1 MAISGLVWSSFGL
14 FLVALQ
20 KEFDWS
26 RGEISGAFAIFA
38 LANAVSAPLLGYAMR
53 TWDSR
58 RILGVLALLLGAALC
73 ATAAFVSSLAGY
85 WLVFGLL
92 GGIGA
97 QCVSSFAV
105 FAILARRVRR
115 RLATAMS
122 VADAGSGMATML
134 GLPLIQMIIEAHGWR
149 AAYAVLGLL
158 VLVLVAAIHMLIFD
172 AVRPERRRVPIGE
185 ASALSRRPRPLAG
198 SWRMAVMCAAFFFG
212 SASYHGLL
220 TQQIAIFDAEG
231 ISTDRAVWIA
241 AFGGGVVFFWRL
253 GSGWLCDVVGV
264 ARVIAIATLGVGIT
278 YVGMGLVMT
287 GAEGAALIVYPLA
300 LGVGFGGQQVIM
312 AVAMRGLS
320 VPADFPVNLG
330 YGRLAS
336 GLGMAAGPP
345 AAGLV
350 HDFSG
355 STLAVVSLLA
365 FSSTLHVAA
374 LISAATPA
382 R

>member
-1 MAISGLVWSSFGL
+1 M

-38 LANAVSAPLLGYAMR
+38 LANAVSAPFLGHAMR
-53 TWDSR
+53 VWDSR
-58 RILGVLALLLGAALC
+58 RILGALSLLLGAALF
-73 ATAAFVSSLAGY
+73 ATAAFVSSLVEY

-105 FAILARRVRR
+105 FAILARRIRR

-122 VADAGSGMATML
+122 LADAGSGLATML

-149 AAYAVLGLL
+149 AAYAMLGLL
-158 VLVLVAAIHMLIFD
+158 VLLFVVAIHLTILD
-172 AVRPERRRVPIGE
+172 PVRPEQRRRAIG
-185 ASALSRRPRPLAG
+185 AVALPTIIIRFSAG
-198 SWRMAVMCAAFFFG
+198 SWRMAVTCLSFFFG

-231 ISTDRAVWIA
+231 ISPDRAVWIA

-253 GSGWLCDVVGV
+253 GSGWLCDEVGV
-264 ARVIAIATLGVGIT
+264 RSVIAISTLGVAFT
-278 YVGMGLVMT
+278 YVGMGLVMADAQ
-287 GAEGAALIVYPLA
+287 GLLLLVYPLA
-300 LGVGFGGQQVIM
+300 LGVGFGGQQVI
-312 AVAMRGLS
+312 VAITMRGLS
-320 VPADFPVNLG
+320 PLAHFPVNLG

-336 GLGMAAGPP
+336 GLGMAAGPLVG
-345 AAGLV
+345 GLV
-350 HDFSG
+350 YDFTD
-355 STLAVVSLLA
+355 STLAVVSFLA
-365 FSSTLHVAA
+365 ISSTVHVAA
-374 LISAATPA
+374 LIAATIRPSAA
-382 R
+382 